1 MIHPVSETTFNNND
15 VQIAVN
21 HLQNNNVIVY
31 PTDTLYGLGCDVFSK
46 KAVNRIYK
54 IKILSKRKPLSII
67 CSDFTQLSEFA
78 TVPNSSYR
86 LMKDLFPGPF
96 TCILNATN
104 KVPKLLISKQR
115 TVGIRIPDSPFILEV
130 VKKLGNPIIT
140 TSLTNIDDNY
150 ITEPTELYHQ
160 YKNQIDIL
168 FSSSTSKTKPSTV
181 IDLTRNEPIV
191 IRDGLGEI

>member
-54 IKILSKRKPLSII
+54 IKNLSKRKPLSII

>member
-1 MIHPVSETTFNNND
+1 MIHPVSEAKFNYND

-21 HLQNNNVIVY
+21 HLQNSNVIVY
-31 PTDTLYGLGCDVFSK
+31 PTDTLYGLGCDIFSK

-54 IKILSKRKPLSII
+54 IKNLSKRKPLSII
-67 CSDFTQLSEFA
+67 CSDFTQLSEFSN
-78 TVPNSSYR
+78 VPNSSYR

-140 TSLTNIDDNY
+140 TSLTNIDDNF

-168 FSSSTSKTKPSTV
+168 FSSSTSKTIPSTV
-181 IDLTRNEPIV
+181 IDLTRKEPIV
-191 IRDGLGEI
+191 IRDGLGKI